1 MTQDEAKQ
9 AQQLTEQVVLT
20 RIAKKDAEL
29 TAMAAQRQYD
39 NFLSAVVSKT
49 QAADGSASAGG
60 TQMGLT
66 SKEYPTPSANPGPVP
81 TWLSSKSG
89 S

>member
-29 TAMAAQRQYD
+29 TAQAAQRQYD
-39 NFLSAVVSKT
+39 NFLASVVSKGE
-49 QAADGSASAGG
+49 AAGG
-60 TQMGLT
+60 
-66 SKEYPTPSANPGPVP
+66 SSGPVP
-81 TWLSSKSG
+81 VPSSGSAPAWLKSG

>member
-29 TAMAAQRQYD
+29 TAQAAQRQYD
-39 NFLSAVVSKT
+39 NFLASVVSKGE
-49 QAADGSASAGG
+49 AAGGSASSGQISG
-60 TQMGLT
+60 
-66 SKEYPTPSANPGPVP
+66 PSGSAPA
-81 TWLSSKSG
+81 WLSSKSG

>member
-29 TAMAAQRQYD
+29 TALAAQRQYD
-39 NFLSAVVSKT
+39 NFLSNVVSKT
-49 QAADGSASAGG
+49 QAADGSASGTVVVPSSPSSPSSFNSLFIKQTAG
-60 TQMGLT
+60 
-66 SKEYPTPSANPGPVP
+66 S
-81 TWLSSKSG
+81 
-89 S
+89 